1 MFLPLAVALFIGLAG
16 CDNALQKVGLQTTSA
31 QMEADSRAVGGACRQ
46 SGRAIEDCY
55 SVYSWLVK
63 SYIYAGWRDMD
74 IYMREN
80 NLETVSAQLPPIT
93 PPPSPPPP
101 QPQPKP
107 RKKTKVKAQA
117 AAAAETEKTAPE
129 AGAPPDTA
137 ARIAPVPK

>member
-1 MFLPLAVALFIGLAG
+1 MLLPLAVALFIGLAG

-80 NLETVSAQLPPIT
+80 NLETVSAQLPPIA
-93 PPPSPPPP
+93 PPPP
-101 QPQPKP
+101 PPPPQPKP
-107 RKKTKVKAQA
+107 RKKTKTKTQVNV
-117 AAAAETEKTAPE
+117 AAETEKSAPE
-129 AGAPPDTA
+129 ANAPPDTT